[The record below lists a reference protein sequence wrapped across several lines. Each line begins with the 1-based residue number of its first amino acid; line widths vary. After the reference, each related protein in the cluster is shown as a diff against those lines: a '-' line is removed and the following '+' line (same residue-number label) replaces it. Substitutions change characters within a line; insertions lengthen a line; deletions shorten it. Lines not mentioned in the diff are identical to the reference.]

1 MEIFFSKFKSGLK
14 RTKTILVRNIQ
25 SIFTETGEWTEE
37 SYERLEEALIGADLG
52 TAITTSLV
60 AEIRSRYNQ
69 GSIHTSADIIES
81 AKQIFIELLE
91 NGKPNIFT
99 LNRNPPSIVM
109 LVGVNGGGKTTTAGK
124 LAYQWKEDGYSV
136 LLAACDT
143 FRAAAAEQLKIWGD
157 RVGCPV
163 VSGTQG
169 ADAASVAY
177 DAVQSTLSRSIDI
190 LLIDTAGRQ
199 HTKKGLMD
207 ELAKISRIVGKACP
221 GAPHETWLVV
231 DGSTGTNA
239 LQQAKTFKES
249 VPINGI
255 CLTKLDGSSKG
266 GVVVAIH
273 NELDL
278 PIYFVGLG
286 EGISDLQP
294 FDNRMFAEALL
305 EL

>member
-1 MEIFFSKFKSGLK
+1 MEILFSKFKTGLQ

-25 SIFTETGEWTEE
+25 SVFTNTGQWTEE
-37 SYERLEEALIGADLG
+37 SYELLEEALIKADLG
-52 TAITTSLV
+52 MDITNRLV
-60 AEIRSRYNQ
+60 TDIRERYNR
-69 GSIHTSADIIES
+69 GDIHTSADIIES
-81 AKQIFIELLE
+81 AKTVFFELLNKGKKNVFTF
-91 NGKPNIFT
+91 NGI
-99 LNRNPPSIVM
+99 PPTIVM
-109 LVGVNGGGKTTTAGK
+109 LVGVNGSGKTTTAGK
-124 LAYQWKEDGYSV
+124 LAYQWKAEGRSV

-143 FRAAAAEQLKIWGD
+143 FRAAATEQLKIWGE

-163 VSGTQG
+163 VSAMHG

-177 DAVQSTLSRSIDI
+177 DAVQATMSRGIDI

-199 HTKKGLMD
+199 HTRKGLMN
-207 ELAKISRIVGKACP
+207 ELEKISRIVGKACP

-239 LQQAKTFKES
+239 LQQARTFKEK
-249 VPINGI
+249 VPINGL

-273 NELDL
+273 DELDL
-278 PIYFVGLG
+278 PIYFIGLG

-294 FDNRMFAEALL
+294 FDNHMFAEALL